1 MNKQF
6 NNNLLSIILMCALL
20 RKLIDDRYELKTLI
34 LSDDSDFRIHSQT
47 LRIRGLLD
55 LKIKLLRA

>member
-47 LRIRGLLD
+47 LSPRPI
-55 LKIKLLRA
+55 